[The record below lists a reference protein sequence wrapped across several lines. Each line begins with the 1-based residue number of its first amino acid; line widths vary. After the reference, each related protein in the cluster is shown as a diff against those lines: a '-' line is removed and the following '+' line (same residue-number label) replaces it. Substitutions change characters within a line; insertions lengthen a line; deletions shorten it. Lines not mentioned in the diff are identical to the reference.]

1 MKRLILEMGTG
12 NDLYGEDYT
21 KAACRAVQDAIHHS
35 SLTLF
40 RSLDLDHKNMQVN
53 VTIAVQK
60 PEAVDSDVVAAEL
73 PRGNANVTVVHGG
86 LNVHDPEAG
95 TTSVIANAAIE
106 ACYDIPEGA
115 WRLSQ

>member
-86 LNVHDPEAG
+86 VEC
-95 TTSVIANAAIE
+95 S
-106 ACYDIPEGA
+106 
-115 WRLSQ
+115 